1 MSSEVDLYEKKYPKN
16 WVVMQNKILQA
27 FYKMTVDEKRLLLL
41 ASPIA
46 RLIDATQDDAIEITA
61 TDFANECGIKVNSAY
76 SQMNDASITLM
87 SKQFSYKN
95 EKGKRVHV
103 QWVIRSIYD
112 EACVSLCFTKEV
124 LLMLKEF
131 DKNNPFTKYKKE
143 YVLAL
148 RGEYSIDMYHL
159 AKKHEAM
166 SKFYMS
172 LEDYRSELGLTD
184 SYVRINN
191 LKARTLHPAIDEIN
205 EKTDINL
212 SYENRKRGG
221 RVIGFDFTVKAK
233 PRKKLNL
240 EVNDSKKEISVA
252 DLTDK
257 QIEALVCTQAFKD
270 DYNHL
275 ISASSPINTDYRL
288 WKPEMSKRLK
298 AKPEEFN
305 KRTLQYYLDQIGD
318 YKNKS

>member
-46 RLIDATQDDAIEITA
+46 RLINATQDDAIEITA
-61 TDFANECGIKVNSAY
+61 ADFANECGIKVNSAY
-76 SQMNDASITLM
+76 SQMHDASITLM

-95 EKGKRVHV
+95 EKGKRVLV

-112 EACVSLCFTKEV
+112 DACVSLCFTKEV

-143 YVLAL
+143 HVLAL
-148 RGEYSIDMYHL
+148 KGEYSIDMYHL
-159 AKKHEAM
+159 AKKHQAM

-172 LEDYRSELGLTD
+172 LDDYRNELGLKD
-184 SYVRINN
+184 SYARINN
-191 LKARTLHPAIDEIN
+191 LKARTLHPAIDEIS
-205 EKTDINL
+205 EKTDIKL
-212 SYENRKRGG
+212 SYKNRKKGG

-233 PRKKLNL
+233 PQSNPKLEIN
-240 EVNDSKKEISVA
+240 SGKKEKTVA
-252 DLTDK
+252 DLNDK
-257 QIEALVCTQAFKD
+257 QIEALVCTEAFKA
-270 DYNHL
+270 DYNDM
-275 ISASSPINTDYRL
+275 ISPTSPINTDYTL
-288 WKPEMSKRLK
+288 WKPEMTKRLK
-298 AKPEEFN
+298 DTPELFN
-305 KRTLQYYLDQIGD
+305 KRSIQFYLDQIGD